1 MRAKLAYLL
10 LLGAWIAVDAG
21 PAGAHVQYRPFSLNR
36 YKVIAF
42 EDTGLRLRTSS
53 SARSS

>member
-21 PAGAHVQYRPFSLNR
+21 PAGAHAQYRPFSLNR
-36 YKVIAF
+36 YTVIAF
-42 EDTGLRLRTSS
+42 EKTGLRLRTSS